1 MIEINSFGV
10 LGGDQRQAS
19 MAESMAAD
27 GYPVLCAGLEHVKG
41 KNLKKAGWQE
51 ALKAD
56 YIILPLPVTKDGV
69 TLNAPYAAT
78 ELLLDR
84 EFFEM
89 LKGKKVFCARAT
101 KPTWPAFTFAAAW
114 VWS

>member
-51 ALKAD
+51 
-56 YIILPLPVTKDGV
+56 G
-69 TLNAPYAAT
+69 
-78 ELLLDR
+78 ELFVEL
-84 EFFEM
+84 FE
-89 LKGKKVFCARAT
+89 CE
-101 KPTWPAFTFAAAW
+101 FAALIQKVGDLFNAFAFHRIPPDFIFRP
-114 VWS
+114 

>member
-78 ELLLDR
+78 ELLLIGNS
-84 EFFEM
+84 
-89 LKGKKVFCARAT
+89 LKC
-101 KPTWPAFTFAAAW
+101 
-114 VWS
+114 

>member
-41 KNLKKAGWQE
+41 KKLKKGRMAGGAE
-51 ALKAD
+51 SGLYYPASSGNKGRRDPERSLCGNGAFAGSG
-56 YIILPLPVTKDGV
+56 IL
-69 TLNAPYAAT
+69 
-78 ELLLDR
+78 
-84 EFFEM
+84 
-89 LKGKKVFCARAT
+89 
-101 KPTWPAFTFAAAW
+101 
-114 VWS
+114 

>member
-41 KNLKKAGWQE
+41 KLKKGRMAGGTE
-51 ALKAD
+51 SGLYYPASSGNKGRRDPERSLCGNGAFAGSG
-56 YIILPLPVTKDGV
+56 IL
-69 TLNAPYAAT
+69 
-78 ELLLDR
+78 
-84 EFFEM
+84 
-89 LKGKKVFCARAT
+89 
-101 KPTWPAFTFAAAW
+101 
-114 VWS
+114 